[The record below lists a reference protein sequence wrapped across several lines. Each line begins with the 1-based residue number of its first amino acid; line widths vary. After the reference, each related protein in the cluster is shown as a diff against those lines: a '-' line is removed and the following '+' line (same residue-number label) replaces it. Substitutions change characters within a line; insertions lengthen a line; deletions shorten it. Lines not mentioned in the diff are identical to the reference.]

1 MISFKRSIH
10 KRVLSVTMT
19 MMLAASTIFPVTA
32 AEQGGGVL
40 NKTQQKANLEL

>member
-32 AEQGGGVL
+32 AEQGGVL